1 MKRQERYSRKEKNR
15 PLSKDIIKIG
25 IGISSV
31 LGFATGFINFIDT
44 LIKFIKHLI
53 H

>member
-1 MKRQERYSRKEKNR
+1 MKRQERYSRQEKNR
-15 PLSKDIIKIG
+15 PLSKDIVKIG

-31 LGFATGFINFIDT
+31 IGFTTGIINGIDT
-44 LIKFIKHLI
+44 LIKFLKHLI